1 MIDFHS
7 HIVPGVDDG
16 SKSEEMTLEMIKMA
30 ADRGIQKIVA
40 TPHYVRGRFQVT
52 KDEIKKEINS
62 LKGLVKEMKI
72 PIEIYGGQEIY
83 YSDNILQYYLD
94 GEIGTIENTRYMLV
108 ELPMKGFEVDKVI
121 NNLYELQLKGIV
133 IILAHPERYIEF
145 IKKPSLINRFL
156 EEGFLFQLNSGSIS
170 GEFGKDVKKTSE
182 IFLAHDIYSVIG
194 SDGHRVKSRN
204 TDMTKGIAEANK
216 LKPGI
221 SDVFKENGE
230 KILRDE
236 EVRTTGKRIAEIKG
250 IKGLMKKIFN

>member
-30 ADRGIQKIVA
+30 AASGTKKVVA
-40 TPHYVRGRFQVT
+40 TPHYIRGRFQVS
-52 KDEIKKEINS
+52 KDEIKKEINR
-62 LKGLVKEMKI
+62 LKDLVKEMKI

-94 GEIGTIENTRYMLV
+94 GEIGTIEDTRYMLV
-108 ELPMKGFEVDKVI
+108 ELPIKGFDPEKVI
-121 NNLYELQLKGIV
+121 NTLYELQLKGVV

-145 IKKPSLINRFL
+145 IKKPSLINKFL
-156 EEGFLFQLNSGSIS
+156 EEGFLFQLNAGSIS
-170 GEFGKDVKKTSE
+170 GDFGKEVKKTAE
-182 IFLAHDIYSVIG
+182 IFLNHDIYSVIG
-194 SDGHRVKSRN
+194 SDGHRVKLRN
-204 TDMTKGIAEANK
+204 TDMTKGMEEVNK

-221 SDVFKENGE
+221 IDVFKDNGY
-230 KILRDE
+230 KILRNE
-236 EVRTTGKRIAEIKG
+236 EVRTRGKNIIELKG

>member
-7 HIVPGVDDG
+7 HIIPGVDDG

-30 ADRGIQKIVA
+30 AASGTEKVVA
-40 TPHYVRGRFQVT
+40 TPHYIRGRFQVP
-52 KDEIKKEINS
+52 KDEIKKEINR
-62 LKGLVKEMKI
+62 LKNLVKEMKI

-94 GEIGTIENTRYMLV
+94 GEIGTIEDTRYMLV
-108 ELPMKGFEVDKVI
+108 ELPIKGFDPEKVI
-121 NNLYELQLKGIV
+121 NTLYEVQLKGVV

-145 IKKPSLINRFL
+145 IKKPSLINKFL
-156 EEGFLFQLNSGSIS
+156 EEGFLFQLNAGSIS
-170 GEFGKDVKKTSE
+170 GDFGKDVKKTAE

-204 TDMTKGIAEANK
+204 TDMTKGMEEANK

-221 SDVFKENGE
+221 IDVFKDNGY
-230 KILRDE
+230 KILRNE
-236 EVRTTGKRIAEIKG
+236 EVRTRGKNIVELKG
-250 IKGLMKKIFN
+250 IKGLMKKIFD